1 MLEQRRTNTKNMWQ
15 PGRVRS
21 VAIVLAAAL
30 IATMAMTALAQSSS
44 TRGRHTDRSRA
55 HQQRHR
61 QPPMAWVD
69 GVLQQDR
76 IGAWMLSNG
85 TPLEMAPKVVWREE
99 EGGREASP
107 ASGRTVRLMGQ
118 WYGNVFR
125 VRQATLISPQRVI
138 ERMQPKPVTE
148 PGESIREMP
157 Q

>member
-1 MLEQRRTNTKNMWQ
+1 MLEQRRTSKKYTWH
-15 PGRVRS
+15 PGRLRS
-21 VAIVLAAAL
+21 VAIVLVAAL

-44 TRGRHTDRSRA
+44 SRGRHTDRSRA

-61 QPPMAWVD
+61 QPPLAWVD
-69 GVLQQDR
+69 GVLQQNR
-76 IGAWMLSNG
+76 IGSWMLSNG

-99 EGGREASP
+99 VGGREASP
-107 ASGRTVRLMGQ
+107 ASGRSVRLMGQ

-138 ERMQPKPVTE
+138 ERMQPKPETE
-148 PGESIREMP
+148 PDEPIREMP

>member
-1 MLEQRRTNTKNMWQ
+1 MLEQRRTSTKNIWQ

-21 VAIVLAAAL
+21 VALVLVAGL
-30 IATMAMTALAQSSS
+30 IMTMAMTALAQSSS
-44 TRGRHTDRSRA
+44 SRGRHTDRPRA

-61 QPPMAWVD
+61 QPPLAWVD

-85 TPLEMAPKVVWREE
+85 TPLQMAPRVVWREE
-99 EGGREASP
+99 EGGRETSP
-107 ASGRTVRLMGQ
+107 SSGRTVRLMGQ

-148 PGESIREMP
+148 PDEPIREMP